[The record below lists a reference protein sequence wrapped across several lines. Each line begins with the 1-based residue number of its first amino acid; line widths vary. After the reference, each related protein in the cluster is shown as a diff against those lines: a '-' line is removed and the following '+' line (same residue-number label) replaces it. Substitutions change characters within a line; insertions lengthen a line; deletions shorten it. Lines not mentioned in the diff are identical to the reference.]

1 MQLNTFSIVAYSA
14 EEGAWGVAVASK
26 FLAAGAL
33 VSWARAGVGA
43 IATQSYAKVSFGPDG
58 LALLAQGKSAA
69 ETLKTLLQGDT
80 NPQQRQVGIVDAQGG
95 AAAHTG
101 SACHPWAGHKVGEAF
116 ACQGNLLAGASVV
129 DAMAQTYRTSKGEL
143 ADRLLA
149 ALQAGD
155 GAGGDK
161 RGKQSAALLVV
172 RAGGGYGGDNDRY
185 LDLRVDD
192 DEEPI
197 KKLATL
203 VSAHHLFFGAPRPED
218 AVPITEDIA
227 RELQSMMLAL
237 GYWGG
242 EINGRWDEMSKQ
254 AFWAFVG
261 NENLEER
268 WNLEG
273 DTHKIDRVALNYLRK
288 RFGSKI

>member
-1 MQLNTFSIVAYSA
+1 
-14 EEGAWGVAVASK
+14 
-26 FLAAGAL
+26 
-33 VSWARAGVGA
+33 
-43 IATQSYAKVSFGPDG
+43 
-58 LALLAQGKSAA
+58 
-69 ETLKTLLQGDT
+69 
-80 NPQQRQVGIVDAQGG
+80 
-95 AAAHTG
+95 
-101 SACHPWAGHKVGEAF
+101 VGEAF

-197 KKLATL
+197 KKLAAL

-273 DTHKIDRVALNYLRK
+273 DTHKIDRVALDYLRK